1 MNSSNHVNF
10 YETPLSNLDLDLNNY
25 SMNDLLNLFN
35 LQSTV
40 LNDEMM
46 KSAKKITLKMHPD
59 KSRLDPKFY
68 IFFTD
73 AYNRLEYIY
82 DFQNKSAKK
91 TNSNT
96 NYETISGNNEKS
108 NKIALDTLKKD
119 KLKNGENFND
129 WFNQSFEK
137 YRTDDP
143 LNRGYG
149 DWLKSNDGFININEN
164 VSMTNMNGIFEQ
176 KKKQVQSLTVYN
188 GVQDGVASFGNASF
202 SMLDDADN
210 FTTEKYTDLKQAYTE
225 TVIPVTMEDF
235 DRMPKYNNL
244 DEYMQNRQRVDV
256 TPINRNEA
264 MAILERQEKE
274 TNVKS
279 QALAY
284 KYAREAEKVKEN
296 QGLFWGALKQ
306 LTG

>member
-108 NKIALDTLKKD
+108 N
-119 KLKNGENFND
+119 
-129 WFNQSFEK
+129 
-137 YRTDDP
+137 
-143 LNRGYG
+143 
-149 DWLKSNDGFININEN
+149 
-164 VSMTNMNGIFEQ
+164 
-176 KKKQVQSLTVYN
+176 
-188 GVQDGVASFGNASF
+188 
-202 SMLDDADN
+202 
-210 FTTEKYTDLKQAYTE
+210 
-225 TVIPVTMEDF
+225 
-235 DRMPKYNNL
+235 
-244 DEYMQNRQRVDV
+244 
-256 TPINRNEA
+256 
-264 MAILERQEKE
+264 
-274 TNVKS
+274 
-279 QALAY
+279 
-284 KYAREAEKVKEN
+284 
-296 QGLFWGALKQ
+296 
-306 LTG
+306 